1 MSLINDMLKDLE
13 RRPQAKALE
22 PSEILADLKWGVSH
36 ELKLNKNYY
45 FIIAGLIIILLL
57 AISLLFLKARNH
69 AAHTAFHAQKQ
80 ILPASKT
87 PLARENEALFKT
99 QTQPAI
105 LTGIA
110 LQVQQNSTAL
120 RFLLNQNTFYRVSSD
135 VHRNEFIIIFE
146 KTHLLA
152 ALPKMNYIGS
162 GIENIRAYID
172 EKGNL
177 KLILQ
182 LADDVEIKRLELN
195 EEGKAPEL
203 QVDLFFKNN
212 PVTAVAGAQKN
223 MTIPVIIKKPVAEN
237 SAEQEFQQATNSY
250 QMGQIHNAM
259 QMLASIL
266 VTFPQYNQ
274 AREKLAALYLETG
287 NITAA
292 KYLVNTGLKR
302 QPDYLPFTE
311 LKARILM
318 QSGNIAAAI
327 ELLENSAPPL
337 TKNPEYHAFI
347 AALYQRSGKAKL
359 AANLYKQLINLQPNN
374 GKWWLGLG
382 VALDALGSHEQAL
395 EAFAN
400 ADNAGGLNP
409 ELKAYVSTQ
418 LRNA

>member
-22 PSEILADLKWGVSH
+22 SSDILADLKWGVSH
-36 ELKLNKNYY
+36 ELKINKNYY
-45 FIIAGLIIILLL
+45 YIIAGLVIILL
-57 AISLLFLKARNH
+57 IVTSLLFLNSNIH
-69 AAHTAFHAQKQ
+69 AARTPVHALQKQ
-80 ILPASKT
+80 NSTTAPLPT
-87 PLARENEALFKT
+87 RNDEALFKT
-99 QTQPAI
+99 QSQAAV

-120 RFLLNQNTFYRVSSD
+120 RFLLNQNTFYRISND
-135 VHRNEFIIIFE
+135 TKRNEFIIIFE

-152 ALPKMNYIGS
+152 ALPKMNYVGS

-177 KLILQ
+177 KLVLQ
-182 LADDVEIKRLELN
+182 LADDVDIRRLELN

-203 QVDLFFKNN
+203 QMDLFFKNN
-212 PVTAVAGAQKN
+212 PGVSGATQKN
-223 MTIPVIIKKPVAEN
+223 MTIPVTIKKPVAEN
-237 SAEQEFQQATNSY
+237 TAEQEFQQATNLY
-250 QMGQIHNAM
+250 QTGETHNAM

-266 VTFPQYNQ
+266 VSFPQYNQ
-274 AREKLAALYLETG
+274 AREKLASLYLETG
-287 NITAA
+287 EITAA
-292 KYLVNTGLKR
+292 KFLVNAGLKR

-318 QSGNIAAAI
+318 QSGDMAGAI

-337 TKNPEYHAFI
+337 SKNPEYHAFI

-359 AANLYKQLINLQPNN
+359 AANLYKQLITLQPSN
-374 GKWWLGLG
+374 GKWWLGFG
-382 VALDALGSHEQAL
+382 VALDALGNHEQAL

-400 ADNAGGLNP
+400 ADSVGGLNP
-409 ELKAYVSTQ
+409 ELKAYISTQ
-418 LRNA
+418 LHNA